1 MSVLERLK
9 KLEESATPGP
19 WEVTKTSYPGQVLL
33 VRGDA
38 FTASTQ
44 LPKGDAELIAEMR
57 NALPKLLAAIE
68 AYKNLLNY
76 CDSRFKWSTKPGE
89 WEYLS
94 DEVVL
99 KGAFNDL
106 AAF

>member
-9 KLEESATPGP
+9 KLEEAATQGP

-44 LPKGDAELIAEMR
+44 LPTSDAKLIAEIR
-57 NALPKLLAAIE
+57 NVLPKLLAVVEAAIWQLHDNPE
-68 AYKNLLNY
+68 DTQQGLA
-76 CDSRFKWSTKPGE
+76 D
-89 WEYLS
+89 
-94 DEVVL
+94 
-99 KGAFNDL
+99 AL
-106 AAF
+106 AALEDEK